1 MTANEFHL
9 REQFKV
15 FILAD
20 GFGISCDLWG
30 KKKKG
35 KDLDVSLDNST
46 KKSEQSRRLHN
57 EHVQSDWRAE
67 KGDGNYFIIWKRN
80 PLREG
85 PGSSPSI
92 GTWTP
97 NQKGRESSFRFV
109 NSSRSKELS
118 LFLENWKIA
127 AGKGRRGVQIRSSH
141 LSYSIWQK
149 PRVTQNEKP
158 QI

>member
-1 MTANEFHL
+1 M
-9 REQFKV
+9 
-15 FILAD
+15 
-20 GFGISCDLWG
+20 DLELVVTFEE

-118 LFLENWKIA
+118 LFF
-127 AGKGRRGVQIRSSH
+127 GKLKNSSWERKEG
-141 LSYSIWQK
+141 SS
-149 PRVTQNEKP
+149 N
-158 QI
+158 